1 MRHGMTYPN
10 IDNILFYFFQTNIW
24 KRISFIL
31 SMILDRT
38 QGTSFYIFPSHIHI
52 DANSNRVQMENAL
65 QYNVGEKKFE
75 QLIQSKETKSEMK

>member
-1 MRHGMTYPN
+1 
-10 IDNILFYFFQTNIW
+10 
-24 KRISFIL
+24 
-31 SMILDRT
+31 MILDRT

-52 DANSNRVQMENAL
+52 DANSNRVQMKNAL

>member
-1 MRHGMTYPN
+1 
-10 IDNILFYFFQTNIW
+10 
-24 KRISFIL
+24 
-31 SMILDRT
+31 MILDRT

-52 DANSNRVQMENAL
+52 DANSNRVQMENAP